1 MPSICAPQP
10 YEINGSCGEV
20 EKAVKEVRN
29 KKSKGIM
36 MYLQMYSNCWEK
48 MVSNNDTTDEQHI

>member
-10 YEINGSCGEV
+10 YEINGSCDEV

-29 KKSKGIM
+29 KKGTGDDDVPAYEFRLSGEHGLK
-36 MYLQMYSNCWEK
+36 Q
-48 MVSNNDTTDEQHI
+48 